1 VFGQPNELFS
11 AAEIRTLEVRLGG
24 GIHQLVNAETGAI
37 KRAVNAGHRP
47 NPNPGRRYFAVAA
60 SHSIKSVQV
69 EAICE

>member
-37 KRAVNAGHRP
+37 ERAVNAGNRP
-47 NPNPGRRYFAVAA
+47 NPNPRRPLFR
-60 SHSIKSVQV
+60 SGG
-69 EAICE
+69 

>member
-1 VFGQPNELFS
+1 VFGQPNALFS

-37 KRAVNAGHRP
+37 ERAVNAGIAP
-47 NPNPGRRYFAVAA
+47 TQTQAARYFAVAA